1 MQSQRDIIMAEKLL
15 KILVVSHEFPPIGGG
30 GANACYHLT
39 KGFADRGHQV
49 TVVTANYKQLPEREC
64 IQGVQLIRV
73 PSLRKHREH
82 SSFAEMLSYLW
93 KAIWV
98 ALRLQKKEKYDVCLV
113 FFGIPSGPIGYVLKK
128 IYKLPY
134 MIRFGGGDIPGAQ
147 KRFAKVYKLL
157 GPTIKAIWRNADAL
171 VANSQG
177 LKERA
182 QNFYAKKD
190 FHIVCNGVNTEMF
203 YPGTKENPEEFCL
216 LFVSRLIEGKGLQFI
231 IPKLQKIQECIDKK
245 LRLVIVGNGPY
256 REVLENLVK
265 EYGVEKFVQFEGQ
278 RNKDELL
285 QYYQK
290 ADVFIL
296 PSKQEGMPNV
306 VLEAMAC
313 GLPVVMTPC
322 EGSTELIG
330 NNGYVVPVEE
340 FADRLIYLAN
350 HSSLCVEMGKKS
362 RKMINSCFLWE
373 QKVQEYIDILEDSVE
388 RKRVR
393 NE

>member
-1 MQSQRDIIMAEKLL
+1 MVEKSR
-15 KILVVSHEFPPIGGG
+15 KILVISHEFPPIGGG

-39 KGFADRGHQV
+39 KGFVDRGHQV
-49 TVVTANYKQLPEREC
+49 TIVTANYRHMPKRES

-73 PSLRKHREH
+73 SSLRKHREH
-82 SSFAEMLSYLW
+82 CSFAEMLSYLW
-93 KAIWV
+93 KALLV
-98 ALRLQKKEKYDVCLV
+98 TLRIQKKERYDVCLV

-134 MIRFGGGDIPGAQ
+134 IIRFGGGDIPGAQ
-147 KRFAKVYKLL
+147 KRFTKIYKLL
-157 GPTIKAIWRNADAL
+157 GPAIKAIWRNADAL

-177 LKERA
+177 LKDRA

-190 FHIVCNGVNTEMF
+190 FDIICNGVNTDIF
-203 YPGTKENPEEFCL
+203 YPSNKGKTEEFCI

-231 IPKLQKIQECIDKK
+231 IPELQKIQKNVNKK
-245 LRLVIVGNGPY
+245 VRLIIVGNGPY
-256 REVLENLVK
+256 REELEKLVK
-265 EYGVEKFVQFEGQ
+265 ACKAEKFVWFEGQ
-278 RNKDELL
+278 RNREELL
-285 QYYQK
+285 QYYQS

-322 EGSTELIG
+322 EGSKELIR

-340 FADRLIYLAN
+340 FSDRLIFLAN
-350 HSSLCVEMGKKS
+350 HSEVCLEMGRESKKIVDS
-362 RKMINSCFLWE
+362 YFVWE
-373 QKVQEYIDILEDSVE
+373 KKVEEYISILEDCVKS
-388 RKRVR
+388 K
-393 NE
+393 